1 MWNYIWAILIV
12 VVSLGLF
19 ILVYALNRKTPR
31 PADCPKDE
39 LNEGCG
45 GCMLSC
51 SQRESNFEIKNL
63 ISENDDLKTAERLA
77 VENDSKD
84 ETSEDKI
91 SEETTIEKDPSIDE
105 TEGKEENNHE

>member
-12 VVSLGLF
+12 VVCLGLF
-19 ILVYALNRKTPR
+19 ILVYVLNRRTPR

-51 SQRESNFEIKNL
+51 SQRETGFDIKNL
-63 ISENDDLKTAERLA
+63 ISENDDMKTAGKLA
-77 VENDSKD
+77 AENDSKR
-84 ETSEDKI
+84 ETSEEA
-91 SEETTIEKDPSIDE
+91 SEETAVEEDPSVDE
-105 TEGKEENNHE
+105 TEDKEEK